1 MVVLNVVLNNL
12 LIYMLSLFKD
22 PRSIFDGIIKLY
34 RAFLW
39 GGGDVDRKN
48 KRVSWDRVYMA
59 NEDGGLR
66 VKHYEN
72 FNNAMISKWCWIC
85 LTEPN
90 SI

>member
-12 LIYMLSLFKD
+12 PIYMLSFFKD
-22 PRSIFDGIIKLY
+22 PRFIFDGIIKLY

-39 GGGDVDRKN
+39 GGGDVNRKN
-48 KRVSWDRVYMA
+48 NRVSWDRVYMA